1 MVQSVELG
9 LDQNTDPSRMRSPAI
24 DGAVHRTL
32 HVHQHLH
39 HRPDG
44 MVSKIPIRTQ
54 DGLGGNVL
62 YPVRHNG
69 ELDIPTKGEF
79 AGSINC
85 DDSTRLIQE
94 LNETLTEVE
103 ALALRRPC
111 RGVKSSSP
119 SVTEDLPCRGAD
131 TR

>member
-62 YPVRHNG
+62 YPLGHNG
-69 ELDIPTKGEF
+69 ELEKPTKGEF

-85 DDSTRLIQE
+85 DDPMRAPGPQKVLK
-94 LNETLTEVE
+94 
-103 ALALRRPC
+103 RPC
-111 RGVKSSSP
+111 LSYLLKIGFRKGSFAF
-119 SVTEDLPCRGAD
+119 DMF
-131 TR
+131 